1 MSNFTSSENN
11 EKIAEILK
19 ENFYNINEEKINS
32 WEKILSESNLPY
44 HNFNITDSD
53 ILNID
58 PPDPKTQKL
67 IIGDIDR
74 TKVKE
79 KIILPSFKDY
89 CFQFVTFYLK
99 QNNIDYKQGLNEI
112 VATFILLKAKVNI
125 SFKRIYKLFTLF
137 IDKFLS
143 NYYWE
148 EDFFSLKS
156 SLSLLNLLLKYHC
169 PEIYNLFD
177 FLLITPEIYATSWIL
192 TLFSNK
198 SSLNLIY
205 HLWDKLILFNDNLL
219 LHFFMIAF
227 IIYNK
232 DKILK
237 HNDITIIPGILTNLN
252 FNSCDEI
259 DNILELAMDLYSIT
273 PYSFRIFANELNIFN
288 CKSEKLEEL
297 YLKFCPQNQIVLPI
311 FPNEILS
318 ICYKDIIGCCNEK
331 CINFNLKNKKD
342 KKLKECNKC
351 LIKNDFK
358 NNSYIIIDLRLLEN
372 KNENEDNFSGFLPM
386 TFGLNEEDEKDINFP
401 NNLIKKLIDNDCKNN
416 YHFIIISNETDY
428 FQKYENEFYSENDKV
443 NKNCVGIITKA
454 DKELNINKI
463 NNVKSDKRKIR
474 ELYKFKKIIEEMIN
488 NNFKYIS
495 YAYGGFKDIHEYC
508 IKYNLSLIGH
518 GKNCILCKKE
528 KKGVFN
534 SFSKFFFKEKNG
546 KNNIIKNNKKNRN
559 IQINENLNL
568 LKEKLN
574 IDDINKI
581 LIDCSIAQFTCLCKK
596 NIFEKNENN
605 NIINSIKTENIINN
619 NNNNKN
625 NNKEILNNDIYDEE
639 SIMLFVSLNGIFF
652 YKEDFNEKND
662 NLIYKLIKTIPLDT
676 LISINKKNNYGNL
689 LNIIFYENKK
699 QICSI
704 NIDFESP
711 INSHNFKKTILQ
723 MKQIQI
729 LNK

>member
-11 EKIAEILK
+11 EKIAQILK
-19 ENFYNINEEKINS
+19 EDFDNITEEKIDS
-32 WEKILSESNLPY
+32 WEKILSESKLPY

-53 ILNID
+53 ILSIE
-58 PPDPKTQKL
+58 PPDLKTEKL
-67 IIGDIDR
+67 IIGDIKR

-79 KIILPSFKDY
+79 KIILPSFNEY
-89 CFQFVTFYLK
+89 CFQFTTFFLK
-99 QNNIDYKQGLNEI
+99 DNKINYKQGLNEI
-112 VATFILLKAKVNI
+112 VATFILLKGKVNI
-125 SFKRIYKLFTLF
+125 SFSRLYKLFTLF

-143 NYYWE
+143 NYYSE

-156 SLSLLNLLLKYHC
+156 SLSLINILLKYHS

-198 SSLNLIY
+198 SSLKLIY

-219 LHFFMIAF
+219 LHFFIIAF
-227 IIYNK
+227 LIYNK
-232 DKILK
+232 DTIL
-237 HNDITIIPGILTNLN
+237 NNDDITIIPGILTNLN

-297 YLKFCPQNQIVLPI
+297 YEKYCPQNQIVLPI

-318 ICYKDIIGCCNEK
+318 ICYKDFIGCCNEK
-331 CINFNLKNKKD
+331 CINFNLKKQD
-342 KKLKECNKC
+342 KKLKKCNKC
-351 LIKNDFK
+351 LINNNNK
-358 NNSYIIIDLRLLEN
+358 NNSYIIIDLRLLEK
-372 KNENEDNFSGFLPM
+372 KNDNEDNFSGFLPM

-401 NNLIKKLIDNDCKNN
+401 NNLIKKLTDNNYKNN
-416 YHFIIISNETDY
+416 YHFIIISNDTDY
-428 FQKYENEFYSENDKV
+428 FQKYENEYYSENDHV
-443 NKNCVGIITKA
+443 NQNCVGIITKA
-454 DKELNINKI
+454 DKKLNINKI
-463 NNVKSDKRKIR
+463 INIKSDKRKIR
-474 ELYKFKKIIEEMIN
+474 ELYIFKKIIEEMIN
-488 NNFKYIS
+488 NNFCYIS
-495 YAYGGFKDIHEYC
+495 YAYGGFKNIHEYC

-518 GKNCILCKKE
+518 GKNCVLCKKE

-546 KNNIIKNNKKNRN
+546 VNNNNNVNKNNRKNSN
-559 IQINENLNL
+559 IQINDNLNL
-568 LKEKLN
+568 LKDKLN
-574 IDDINKI
+574 IDDINQI
-581 LIDCSIAQFTCLCKK
+581 LIDNTIEQYTCLCKK
-596 NIFEKNENN
+596 NIFDIQNENN

-619 NNNNKN
+619 
-625 NNKEILNNDIYDEE
+625 KEILNNDNSITNEE
-639 SIMLFVSLNGIFF
+639 SIILFICLNGIYI

-662 NLIYKLIKTIPLDT
+662 NLIYKIIKNIPLDT

-689 LNIIFYENKK
+689 LNIIYYDNKK

-711 INSHNFKKTILQ
+711 INSNNFKKTILQ
-723 MKQIQI
+723 MKQFQI
-729 LNK
+729 LTK

>member
-11 EKIAEILK
+11 EKIAQILK
-19 ENFYNINEEKINS
+19 EHFYSINEEKIDS
-32 WEKILSESNLPY
+32 WEKILSESNLPF

-53 ILNID
+53 ILSIE

-74 TKVKE
+74 TKVYE
-79 KIILPSFKDY
+79 KIILPSFKEY
-89 CFQFVTFYLK
+89 CFQFITYYIK
-99 QNNIDYKQGLNEI
+99 ENNINYKQGLNEI
-112 VATFILLKAKVNI
+112 VGTFILLKAKVNI
-125 SFKRIYKLFTLF
+125 SFIRIYKLFTLF

-156 SLSLLNLLLKYHC
+156 SLSLINILLKYHS

-177 FLLITPEIYATSWIL
+177 FLLITPEIYATSWLL

-198 SSLNLIY
+198 SSLKLVY
-205 HLWDKLILFNDNLL
+205 HLWDKLILFNDNLF
-219 LHFFMIAF
+219 LHFFIIAF

-232 DKILK
+232 DKILNN
-237 HNDITIIPGILTNLN
+237 NDITIIPGILTNLN

-288 CKSEKLEEL
+288 CKSDKLEEL
-297 YLKFCPQNQIVLPI
+297 YEKFSPQNQIVLPI

-318 ICYKDIIGCCNEK
+318 ICYKDFIGCCNEK
-331 CINFNLKNKKD
+331 CSNFNLKKKD
-342 KKLKECNKC
+342 KKLKKCNKC
-351 LIKNDFK
+351 LIKNDTK

-372 KNENEDNFSGFLPM
+372 KKENEDNFSGLLPM

-401 NNLIKKLIDNDCKNN
+401 NNLIKRLINNNYKSN

-428 FQKYENEFYSENDKV
+428 FQKYENEYYLENNNE
-443 NKNCVGIITKA
+443 NKNCIGIITKA

-463 NNVKSDKRKIR
+463 INVKSDKGKIR

-488 NNFKYIS
+488 NNFPYIS
-495 YAYGGFKDIHEYC
+495 YAYGGFKKIHEYC

-546 KNNIIKNNKKNRN
+546 KNITKNNNRKNSN
-559 IQINENLNL
+559 IQISENLNL

-596 NIFEKNENN
+596 NIFEMKNGNN
-605 NIINSIKTENIINN
+605 NIINSIKIENIINN
-619 NNNNKN
+619 TNNKDV
-625 NNKEILNNDIYDEE
+625 LNNEISVSDEE

-652 YKEDFNEKND
+652 YKEDLNEEND
-662 NLIYKLIKTIPLDT
+662 NLFYKLIKKIPLDT

-699 QICSI
+699 QICNI
-704 NIDFESP
+704 NIDFESQ
-711 INSHNFKKTILQ
+711 INSNNFKKIILQ